1 MADIKC
7 MQNIDTENVHEG
19 HYLPVFE
26 QKQKHK
32 HIVLNTTPPR
42 NQVQVQVQ
50 VLCIFTNQVLK
61 YIKY

>member
-1 MADIKC
+1 

-32 HIVLNTTPPR
+32 HIVLNTTPP
-42 NQVQVQVQ
+42 
-50 VLCIFTNQVLK
+50 LLAPF
-61 YIKY
+61 